1 MFHVKHWKFFIVFGK
16 EIEEHILA
24 TTLQYFVEI
33 SRYEMQMCDE
43 NKS

>member
-24 TTLQYFVEI
+24 TMIHHFVEI
-33 SRYEMQMCDE
+33 SKYEMRMCDG